1 MPIATDVVSYIPIEL
16 ATLRLDTVKS
26 FDLFMR
32 VEQDKYVLYLSHK
45 NTLTETDLTKLAEKK
60 IYKLYVSSEQ
70 ESDYRHYVEEHLSEI
85 VRDATVPVETKSRIV
100 YETSTSV
107 VEDVFREPRTE
118 TIQRSKEVI
127 SSTVTLILSS
137 EEATRKLTQIASHD
151 YYTYTHSVNV
161 CIFSV
166 ALAKEVFPSKTD
178 DEFQRLGVGFMLH
191 DIGKSC
197 IPPSILN
204 KQGPLDAQQ
213 WQLMRTHP
221 DESARILKETGHLTD
236 EAHIIALQHHERI
249 DGTGYPR
256 QLRDT
261 DIHKFAK
268 ICAVADVFDAL
279 TTNRAYGKAKSS
291 FEALNVMKN
300 EMYGHFSKEYFD
312 TFVLLFA
319 KHT

>member
-1 MPIATDVVSYIPIEL
+1 MPVATDVASYIPVEL
-16 ATLRLDTVKS
+16 ATLRLDTVKL

-32 VEQDKYVLYLSHK
+32 VEQDKYVLYLSRK
-45 NTLTETDLTKLAEKK
+45 NALAETDLARLSEKK

-70 ESDYRHYVEEHLSEI
+70 QSDYKHYVEEHLSEI
-85 VRDATVPVETKSRIV
+85 VRDPAISVETKSRIV

-127 SSTVTLILSS
+127 SNTVTLILSS
-137 EEATRKLTQIASHD
+137 EEATLKLMQLASHD

-161 CIFSV
+161 CVFSV
-166 ALAKEVFPSKTD
+166 ALAKRVFPVMTN
-178 DEFQRLGVGFMLH
+178 DEFQRLGVGFTLH
-191 DIGKSC
+191 DVGKSR

-204 KQGPLDAQQ
+204 KQGPLDAQE
-213 WQLMRTHP
+213 WQLIRTHP
-221 DESARILKETGHLTD
+221 EESARILEETGHLTD
-236 EAHIIALQHHERI
+236 EARIIALQHHERI

-256 QLRDT
+256 RLRDR
-261 DIHKFAK
+261 DIHEFAQ
-268 ICAVADVFDAL
+268 ICAIADVFDAL

-291 FEALNVMKN
+291 FDALDVMKG
-300 EMYGHFSKEYFD
+300 EMCGHFSKEYFE